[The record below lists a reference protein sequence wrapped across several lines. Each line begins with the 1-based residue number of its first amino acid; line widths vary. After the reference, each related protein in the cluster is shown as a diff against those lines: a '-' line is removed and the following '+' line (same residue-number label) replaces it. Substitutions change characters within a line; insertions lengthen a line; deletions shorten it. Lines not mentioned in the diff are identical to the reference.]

1 MMVYPRSSQDALDP
15 KRRLGSYQPRPC
27 ARPDDIATYLFLDEA
42 LVARLQ
48 RNQPASWD
56 FSDRSK
62 WILQVR
68 GFVDD
73 IVNASGV
80 RSTQRLFL
88 FAATVTSCSLWPR
101 SPGIGRPRSGSWNRL
116 MMPMSGARSPRF
128 RPRSRVLSRR
138 SRSQTTN
145 PLKLEDRDYRAQLAR
160 AEASVAAQR
169 SALAKI
175 DANRRM
181 HKAVIEQASAAV
193 GGAAAELARA
203 KYDFDR
209 YRTLSTDQ
217 FASRQRFEQA
227 DADHEKARAAERRA
241 RAALDAAE
249 RQLDVIATQKQ
260 QTQAALDQALAE
272 RDLALLNLAYTEVRS
287 PIDGVVGNRSARRRL
302 CHGRSPAPRNR
313 PRARPLG

>member
-1 MMVYPRSSQDALDP
+1 
-15 KRRLGSYQPRPC
+15 
-27 ARPDDIATYLFLDEA
+27 
-42 LVARLQ
+42 
-48 RNQPASWD
+48 
-56 FSDRSK
+56 
-62 WILQVR
+62 
-68 GFVDD
+68 
-73 IVNASGV
+73 
-80 RSTQRLFL
+80 
-88 FAATVTSCSLWPR
+88 
-101 SPGIGRPRSGSWNRL
+101 

-169 SALAKI
+169 SALANI

-193 GGAAAELARA
+193 AGAAAELARA

-287 PIDGVVGNRSARRRL
+287 PIDGVVGNRSARAGAYATVGAQLLAIVPARGLWVDANFKESQLARIRAGQPVEVVADVL
-302 CHGRSPAPRNR
+302 PGVSFRGRVASLAPATGAQFSVIPPENATGNFTKIVQRVQVRIELEDDGAELGKLR
-313 PRARPLG
+313 PGLSVAVRVDGRHDGAVREARQ

>member
-1 MMVYPRSSQDALDP
+1 
-15 KRRLGSYQPRPC
+15 
-27 ARPDDIATYLFLDEA
+27 
-42 LVARLQ
+42 
-48 RNQPASWD
+48 
-56 FSDRSK
+56 
-62 WILQVR
+62 
-68 GFVDD
+68 
-73 IVNASGV
+73 
-80 RSTQRLFL
+80 
-88 FAATVTSCSLWPR
+88 
-101 SPGIGRPRSGSWNRL
+101 

-169 SALAKI
+169 SALANI

-193 GGAAAELARA
+193 AGAAAELARA

-287 PIDGVVGNRSARRRL
+287 PIDGVVGNRSATGNFTKIVQRVPVRIELEDDGDRHWHLRL
-302 CHGRSPAPRNR
+302 DLSHASVPRPHARLPGLANWWCHFVSGFVSTRCD
-313 PRARPLG
+313 